1 MADDGVLDD
10 IDLDLV
16 AALQHAPRAP
26 FDVLARVLDS
36 SARTVGRRYGRM
48 LEDGLLRVI
57 CEVDWSLLAEAPPVH
72 VWIGA
77 EPGRTRGVAEAL
89 VRRDDTTH
97 VALAAGR
104 GEVYAVV
111 HGMTRAATA
120 HALVDEIPAVAGIRS
135 VRAEWALRR
144 LTSSA
149 AWRLRRLTR
158 EQEEMLA
165 AHAGTAGEEPGAEL
179 GPLEREVAAVLR
191 DDARTPYSDVARVLD
206 ISESRARRVATAMF
220 GSGLLR
226 PRVEIEPGKLGYRVE
241 AVLGISCPPTATTR
255 LGAAIAA
262 HPTTRFLALT
272 SASSTFV
279 YDGVFRGED
288 ELADFVSGG
297 FPGSDDITAVECT
310 LQLEVLKRYWRAPAA

>member
-1 MADDGVLDD
+1 MADDGVLDG

-48 LEDGLLRVI
+48 LDDGLLRVI
-57 CEVDWSLLAEAPPVH
+57 CEVDWSLLAEGPPAH
-72 VWIGA
+72 VWLGT
-77 EPGRTRGVAEAL
+77 EPGRAREVAEAL

-111 HGMTRAATA
+111 HGMTRAAA
-120 HALVDEIPAVAGIRS
+120 ARALVDEIPAMPGIRS
-135 VRAEWALRR
+135 VRTESALRR

-165 AHAGTAGEEPGAEL
+165 GTAVEESGAEL

-241 AVLGISCPPTATTR
+241 AVIGISCPPSATAR

-262 HPTTRFLALT
+262 HPTTRYLALT
-272 SASSTFV
+272 AASSTFV
-279 YDGVFRGED
+279 YDGVFRGEAD
-288 ELADFVSGG
+288 LADFVSGG
-297 FPGSDDITAVECT
+297 FPGSDDVTAVECT
-310 LQLEVLKRYWRAPAA
+310 LQLEVLKRYWRATA

>member
-48 LEDGLLRVI
+48 LDDGLLRVI
-57 CEVDWSLLAEAPPVH
+57 CEVDWSLLAEGPPAH
-72 VWIGA
+72 VWLGT
-77 EPGRTRGVAEAL
+77 EPGRSRAVAEAL

-97 VALAAGR
+97 VALASGR

-111 HGMTRAATA
+111 HGMTRGATA
-120 HALVDEIPAVAGIRS
+120 RALLDAIPAVPGIRS
-135 VRAEWALRR
+135 MRTESALRR

-158 EQEEMLA
+158 EQEEALA
-165 AHAGTAGEEPGAEL
+165 MHAGVAAEESGGEL

-191 DDARTPYSDVARVLD
+191 DDARTSYSDVARALD
-206 ISESRARRVATAMF
+206 ISESRARRVATSMF

-226 PRVEIEPGKLGYRVE
+226 PRVEIEPGKLGYQVE
-241 AVLGISCPPTATTR
+241 AVLGISCPPAATAR

-262 HPTTRFLALT
+262 HPATRFLALT
-272 SASSTFV
+272 AAASTFV
-279 YDGVFRGED
+279 FDGVFRGEED
-288 ELADFVSGG
+288 LAEFVSGG
-297 FPGSDDITAVECT
+297 FPGSDEVTAVECT
-310 LQLEVLKRYWRAPAA
+310 LQLEVLKRYWRATAA

>member
-36 SARTVGRRYGRM
+36 SARTVGRRYSRM
-48 LEDGLLRVI
+48 LDDGLLRVI
-57 CEVDWSLLAEAPPVH
+57 CEVDWSLLAEGPPAH
-72 VWIGA
+72 VWLGT
-77 EPGRTRGVAEAL
+77 EPGRAREVAEAL

-120 HALVDEIPAVAGIRS
+120 RALVDEIPAMPGIRS
-135 VRAEWALRR
+135 VRTESALRR

-165 AHAGTAGEEPGAEL
+165 GTAVEESSAEL

-241 AVLGISCPPTATTR
+241 AVIGISCPPSATAR

-262 HPTTRFLALT
+262 HPTTRYLALT
-272 SASSTFV
+272 AASSTFV
-279 YDGVFRGED
+279 YDGVFRGEAD
-288 ELADFVSGG
+288 LADFVSGG
-297 FPGSDDITAVECT
+297 FPGSDDVTAVECT
-310 LQLEVLKRYWRAPAA
+310 LQLEVLKRYWRATA